1 MDSPADNL
9 AFKDKFN
16 FPYDLLSDTD
26 KSMSM
31 AYGAAEADSPRPARI
46 SVLVLREMGA
56 DPLLDL
62 KLRLG
67 EGSGAAL
74 AWPLLMSACAIMR
87 EMASFETAGVSRD
100 YD

>member
-26 KSMSM
+26 KSMSI

-46 SVLVLREMGA
+46 SVLVGPDGKSQPYIRKY
-56 DPLLDL
+56 P
-62 KLRLG
+62 RPIIRTRYWQ
-67 EGSGAAL
+67 S
-74 AWPLLMSACAIMR
+74 
-87 EMASFETAGVSRD
+87 
-100 YD
+100 

>member
-31 AYGAAEADSPRPARI
+31 AYGAAADAGAERPKRI
-46 SVLVLREMGA
+46 SVLIGPDGTVLRRYDAVTPA
-56 DPLLDL
+56 DHPDEVLADL
-62 KLRLG
+62 G
-67 EGSGAAL
+67 
-74 AWPLLMSACAIMR
+74 
-87 EMASFETAGVSRD
+87 
-100 YD
+100 